1 MPLDDINLNFFKYPY
16 PRVNWDQYGDMLRT
30 RIQEEGSVRLT
41 FISLYDLYSAI
52 DDLGIDPRSVW
63 FKDGYAIVRKDEV

>member
-52 DDLGIDPRSVW
+52 DDLGINSKTVR
-63 FKDGYAIVRKDEV
+63 FKDDYAFVEDE